1 MQLFVPVN
9 YGYFGG
15 LKMTFNFMSP
25 GYYIIFLP
33 IVILF
38 VEFYRKDLDKQIKIL
53 LLMSYLFFILAS
65 GWHLLLLI
73 ISTVVDW
80 NAGNNIHKTSDEN
93 RRKRWLILSIVAN
106 LGILAIF
113 KYLDFFISTLG
124 WSTAKLGIGLEIE
137 EVGLLLP
144 VGISFYTFQTMSY
157 TIDIYRG
164 KEVPARNLS
173 EFACYASFFPQLVAG
188 PIVRFSQFRDQVS
201 EPLGTGKVSN
211 KIAVTLI
218 IYGLAKKMIFADNF
232 AFHVDSIF
240 SEETG
245 LNNPIIVYWGTLLFG
260 LQIYCDFS
268 AYTDIAIGSALL
280 MGIKIPENFRS
291 PYKSASPQEFWRRW
305 HITLSTWLRDYLY
318 ISLGGNRFGVS
329 RMFLAL
335 MTTMFFGGLWHGA
348 SWNFVFWGLFHGLLL
363 VIHRYGKGLA
373 INDYLKSNFVSFHW
387 FLCWL
392 LTQWSIFFGW
402 LIFRVEDTTI
412 LFRTVKSY
420 VIYDVEI
427 GFSESMILLPGR
439 NNLTFILLIVFI
451 FGHIYSSRIDGSLKY
466 HMSRIP
472 GRYWGAM
479 MGIILTFSLILRPM
493 EATEFIY
500 FRF

>member
-1 MQLFVPVN
+1 
-9 YGYFGG
+9 
-15 LKMTFNFMSP
+15 MTFNFMSP

-33 IVILF
+33 LVILF
-38 VEFYRKDLDKQIKIL
+38 VEFNRRDLDKQIKIL
-53 LLMSYLFFILAS
+53 LFMSYLFFILAS

-73 ISTVVDW
+73 ISTIVDW
-80 NAGNNIHKTSDEN
+80 TAGNNIHKTDDEDS
-93 RRKRWLILSIVAN
+93 RKRWLTLSIVTN

-113 KYLDFFISTLG
+113 KYLDFVISTLG
-124 WSTAKLGIGLEIE
+124 WGTVKLGIGLEIE

-157 TIDIYRG
+157 TIDIYRR

-201 EPLGTGKVSN
+201 EPVGIRKGSYKV
-211 KIAVTLI
+211 AVTLI

-240 SEETG
+240 SGGTD
-245 LNNPIIVYWGTLLFG
+245 LSNPVIVYWGTLLFG

-280 MGIKIPENFRS
+280 IGIQIPENFRS
-291 PYKSASPQEFWRRW
+291 PYKSTSPQDFWRRW

-335 MTTMFFGGLWHGA
+335 MTTMLLGGLWHGA
-348 SWNFVFWGLFHGLLL
+348 SWNFVFWGFFHGLLL
-363 VIHRYGKGLA
+363 VIHRYGNGLA
-373 INDYLKSNFVSFHW
+373 INDYLKSNYVGFHGI
-387 FLCWL
+387 LCWL
-392 LTQWSIFFGW
+392 LTQWAIFFGW
-402 LIFRVEDTTI
+402 LIFRVEDTAI
-412 LFRTVKSY
+412 LLRSVKSY

-427 GFSESMILLPGR
+427 SVSEALNVMPGR
-439 NNLTFILLIVFI
+439 NNLTFILLMVFLI
-451 FGHIYSSRIDGSLKY
+451 GHLYSSRIDGSLKY
-466 HMSRIP
+466 HISRIP
-472 GRYWGAM
+472 GKYWGAM
-479 MGIILTFSLILRPM
+479 MGIILSFSLILRPM
-493 EATEFIY
+493 ETAEFIY